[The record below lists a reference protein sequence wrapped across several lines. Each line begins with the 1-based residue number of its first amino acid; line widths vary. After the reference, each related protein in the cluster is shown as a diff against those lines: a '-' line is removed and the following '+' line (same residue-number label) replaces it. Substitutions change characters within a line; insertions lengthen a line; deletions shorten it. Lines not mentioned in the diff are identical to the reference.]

1 MKLEDIAA
9 ALKEEEKLDAEL
21 GKVGDGVDEQL
32 KTNRIRHGK
41 DLDALDGAF
50 SFLALARPR
59 LLTFF

>member
-1 MKLEDIAA
+1 MKPEDITA

-32 KTNRIRHGK
+32 KSNRIRHGG

-50 SFLALARPR
+50 
-59 LLTFF
+59 

>member
-1 MKLEDIAA
+1 MNSEYIAA

-32 KTNRIRHGK
+32 KPDRIRHGG

-50 SFLALARPR
+50 
-59 LLTFF
+59 